1 MELKSDLAKELFDKV
16 IIPIQNKNKTTI
28 TSIVPTNNTVSNT
41 ETLLPVSI
49 PLIIK
54 DEQKDELNTSLPEQL
69 TIESDTTLP
78 PLPTSSQL
86 PIEENNTDFEKLLL
100 SLQSTRDVPDTI
112 ESTLPS
118 VPETQLNSSSADT
131 VNIMPPSIPM
141 VEKCS
146 ANIRDVDVKLDCN
159 PNTQK
164 PKPSAWLRFHPDK
177 NKSCQEDAKVK
188 FQDLSNKCAKY
199 IPSSGDS
206 PTSETPTP
214 TSDEP
219 VSTEPMPKEPISQEP
234 VSQEPISQEP
244 VSQEPVS
251 QEPVSQESISQQPV
265 STEVIQEP
273 KPDLSKDNKVVKQ
286 LVQVLL
292 GVLKKPEVPTIEKSI
307 HIDKEPED
315 VKNIASC
322 DINDTC
328 QEQPLRSLVN
338 VLSNTLSKPPPAAGD
353 IAIDESGQVNSSF
366 NLPKMPSIDMSGKLN
381 WITQSLAA
389 LFATIGGLFTF
400 EPVQDTDPYE
410 LMEDKKNQGYIYVGK
425 MYMKPEDTNTKPESV
440 KYISYHPK
448 NKDFFID
455 ERKEV

>member
-49 PLIIK
+49 PPIIK

-69 TIESDTTLP
+69 TIQSDTTLP

-100 SLQSTRDVPDTI
+100 SLQSNRDVPDTI

-131 VNIMPPSIPM
+131 VNIMPPPIPI

-219 VSTEPMPKEPISQEP
+219 VSTEPMPQEP
-234 VSQEPISQEP
+234 MPQEPISQEP

-251 QEPVSQESISQQPV
+251 QEPV

-307 HIDKEPED
+307 HIDKESED
-315 VKNIASC
+315 IKNIASC
-322 DINDTC
+322 DINGTC
-328 QEQPLRSLVN
+328 QEQPLKPLVN

-353 IAIDESGQVNSSF
+353 GDTTVSESTKEVAENETMF

-410 LMEDKKNQGYIYVGK
+410 LIDEKKNEGYIYVGK
-425 MYMKPEDTNTKPESV
+425 MYMKPEDANTKPESV
-440 KYISYHPK
+440 KYISYHPT

-455 ERKEV
+455 EKKEV